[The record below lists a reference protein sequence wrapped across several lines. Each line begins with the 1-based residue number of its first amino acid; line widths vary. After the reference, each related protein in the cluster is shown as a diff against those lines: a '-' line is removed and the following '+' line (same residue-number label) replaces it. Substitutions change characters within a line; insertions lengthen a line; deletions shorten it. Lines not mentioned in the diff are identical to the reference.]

1 MEKKMIDMNVQ
12 EIVELTA
19 SDAPAPGGGSVS
31 ALVASLGA
39 ALGQMVMS
47 LSYGKKA
54 YEALDEDIQKKLKA
68 DDEELEK
75 LRKRLLELVDND
87 TEAFMSFMD
96 ALRMPKETEEEQSK
110 RKEAMDKAAI
120 FSMQVPLETAERCLN
135 ILQSLPVIAEYGN
148 KNAVSDAGVS
158 SLMARAACEGALL
171 NVKIN
176 LPTIKD
182 EEIKNKAAK
191 RSQAIIEEA
200 NELHEKVMA
209 IVYAK
214 L

>member
-1 MEKKMIDMNVQ
+1 MIDMNVQ